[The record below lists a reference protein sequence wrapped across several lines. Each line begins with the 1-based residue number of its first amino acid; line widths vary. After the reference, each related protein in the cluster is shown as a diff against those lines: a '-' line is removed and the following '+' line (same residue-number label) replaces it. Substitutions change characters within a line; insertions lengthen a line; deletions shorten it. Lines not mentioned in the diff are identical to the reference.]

1 MSERLM
7 LEGALQ
13 EKKMQS
19 INLATRAEGLIRAL
33 KISIQPASITPLKD
47 LRTDEIR
54 ELAIELDSL
63 RIEYVNLTQQMT
75 DISRE
80 LGK

>member
-13 EKKMQS
+13 EKKMQGIS
-19 INLATRAEGLIRAL
+19 LATRAEGLIRAL
-33 KISIQPASITPLKD
+33 KIAIQPASVTPLKE

-54 ELAIELDSL
+54 ELAIELDTL
-63 RIEYVNLTQQMT
+63 KTEYVGLTQQMA

>member
-1 MSERLM
+1 MSERLI

-13 EKKMQS
+13 EKKMQRMK
-19 INLATRAEGLIRAL
+19 LATRAEGLIRAL
-33 KISIQPASITPLKD
+33 KIAIQPGSITPLKD

-54 ELAIELDSL
+54 EFAVDLDGVRRAYLKLSEEMTEIE
-63 RIEYVNLTQQMT
+63 Q
-75 DISRE
+75 E